1 MRGLY
6 FHVPFCLSKCPYCD
20 FYSERY
26 SRSLAPR
33 YKEAALRNLR
43 FYGERFDTVY
53 FGGGTPVLLAREI
66 AGIMSGVDLCAGA
79 EATVEANPCVS
90 DRERLS
96 LLFSGGVN
104 RISFGVQSMRQKELD
119 FLGRRHTPEQARNAV
134 LCAYEAGFRNISAD
148 LMIGLKSQTKEAVAE
163 SVRTLSELP
172 VTHFSVYLLKIEENT
187 PFFRDGI
194 GIMND
199 DEAAELYL
207 FTASLLEEYGF
218 SQYEISNFARTG
230 YECRHNLKYW
240 RCEEYLGIGPSAH
253 SYYNGKRFCTARDL
267 NAFLKGERQKITVTE
282 EAAGDFEE
290 FAMLRLRLTEG
301 LSFADCARFG
311 ISEETLLRRIEKTPS
326 EYLRVTKSGIS
337 LTARGFLVSNAL
349 IGRLL
354 GY

>member
-26 SRSLAPR
+26 SRALAER
-33 YKEAALRNLR
+33 YKEAVLRNLR
-43 FYGERFDTVY
+43 FYDECFDTVY
-53 FGGGTPVLLAREI
+53 FGGGTPILLAREI
-66 AGIMSGVDLCAGA
+66 AEILSEVSFVAGA

-90 DRERLS
+90 DEERLS

-104 RISFGVQSMRQKELD
+104 RISFGVQSMREEELR
-119 FLGRRHTPEQARNAV
+119 FLGRRHTAKQAENAIN
-134 LCAYEAGFRNISAD
+134 CAYQADFRNISVD
-148 LMIGLKSQTKEAVAE
+148 LMIGLKNQTKASVSE
-163 SVRTLSELP
+163 SIQALSALP

-187 PFFRDGI
+187 PFSRDGVRV
-194 GIMND
+194 MND

-207 FTASLLEEYGF
+207 FTADLLEKNGF
-218 SQYEISNFARTG
+218 YQYEISNFARTG

-240 RCEEYLGIGPSAH
+240 RCEEYLGIGPAAH
-253 SYYNGKRFCTARDL
+253 SYYDGKRFCTAGDL
-267 NAFLKGERQKITVTE
+267 KAFLERERHEITITD

-290 FAMLRLRLTEG
+290 FAMLLLRLTEG

-311 ISEETLLRRIEKTPS
+311 VSGETLLQRCRRIPS
-326 EYLRVTKSGIS
+326 EYLRVTENGIS
-337 LTARGFLVSNAL
+337 LTAKGFLVSNAL